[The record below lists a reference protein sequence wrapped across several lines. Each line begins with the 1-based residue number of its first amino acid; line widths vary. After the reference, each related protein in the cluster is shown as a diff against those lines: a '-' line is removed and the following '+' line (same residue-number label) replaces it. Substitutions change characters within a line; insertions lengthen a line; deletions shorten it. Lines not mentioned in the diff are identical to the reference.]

1 MKILYY
7 TYPWAMDVMGGGE
20 RQLLAYQNHLEKYGI
35 QADKFDM
42 WNPRLNDYQIFH
54 CFSTMPVT
62 VSMCDYA
69 KKRGLKLVVSPNLWI
84 TPETRGNYPID
95 VIWNILEL
103 ADAVI
108 VNSNMEGDTL
118 SDAFGMA
125 REKFHTIYNGAETE
139 FLVPADPNLF
149 ITTFNL
155 KRPFILNVANIEQ
168 RKNQLEFI
176 KALRNTHPDMDLV
189 IAGEIRE
196 QDYAKECMREG
207 GDNLKFV
214 GSLPYASEMLRSA
227 HAACSF
233 FAMPSLLE
241 TPSIAAIE
249 AAASGK
255 CVLLTQEGSTREY
268 FGDSVTYVDPNS
280 AESLQAGIEATLTAD
295 PNKSIW
301 AARHNYLWPTIMP
314 KLAHFYSQ
322 LL

>member
-35 QADKFDM
+35 QADKYDM
-42 WNPRLNDYQIFH
+42 WNPNLSDYQIFH

-62 VSMCDYA
+62 VAMCDYV

-84 TPETRGNYPID
+84 TPETRGNYPLDI
-95 VIWNILEL
+95 IWNILEL

-108 VNSNMEGDTL
+108 VNSNMEGDAL
-118 SDAFGMA
+118 SGAFGMA
-125 REKFHTIYNGAETE
+125 REKFYTIYNGAEAE

-149 ITTFNL
+149 KSKFNL
-155 KRPFILNVANIEQ
+155 ERPFILNVANIEK

-176 KALRNTHPDMDLV
+176 KALRKTQPDMDLV

-196 QDYAKECMREG
+196 HDYAKECMREG
-207 GDNLKFV
+207 GDNLKLV

-227 HAACSF
+227 HAGCAF

-249 AAASGK
+249 AAASGVR
-255 CVLLTQEGSTREY
+255 VLLTQEGSTREY

-280 AESLQAGIEATLTAD
+280 AVSLCTGIEATLTA
-295 PNKSIW
+295 NSTKSIW
-301 AARHNYLWPTIMP
+301 AARHNYMWPSIMP
-314 KLAHFYSQ
+314 KLAQFYSK